1 MSFIRELER
10 MQQSI
15 RELSQCFD
23 ALQQQVERYQ
33 NTRGTP
39 EYPNELRE
47 PDTVDLADSHPRRS
61 IDEIS
66 PQLWDAVSKRFYR
79 ENLSLEPILK
89 DE

>member
-23 ALQQQVERYQ
+23 ALKEQVERYQ
-33 NTRGTP
+33 NTRGEP

-79 ENLSLEPILK
+79 EPKS
-89 DE
+89 

>member
-1 MSFIRELER
+1 MSFVRELER

-79 ENLSLEPILK
+79 
-89 DE
+89 D

>member
-1 MSFIRELER
+1 MSFISELQSL
-10 MQQSI
+10 QQSI
-15 RELSQCFD
+15 KELNQTFE
-23 ALQQQVERYQ
+23 ALQKQVERYQ
-33 NTRGTP
+33 NTRGEP

-79 ENLSLEPILK
+79 EPKS
-89 DE
+89 